1 MIGMTKIITL
11 DDIREYEK
19 DKIADY
25 IIKSAKAGKR
35 KVICLRGEN
44 IEEQIWR
51 IKVRAGLNGVSF
63 SEMDEP
69 TDFDAEPE
77 KKIYIYYTSKLDK
90 KYDKWISENHPGVAL
105 VIEDLREFSGECKK
119 IEIN

>member
-1 MIGMTKIITL
+1 MIEMTKLITL
-11 DDIREYEK
+11 DNIREYGEE
-19 DKIADY
+19 KIAKY
-25 IIKSAKAGKR
+25 IIEHAKMGKR

-51 IKVRAGLNGVSF
+51 IKVRAGLNNIPF

-69 TDFDAEPE
+69 TDFVAKPE

-90 KYDKWISENHPGVAL
+90 KYDKWISENHPGIAL
-105 VIEDLREFSGECKK
+105 IIEDGREFSGVCEK